1 MGLRQISCSYKPQAI
16 YPPVVSVV
24 PIVLVVLK
32 TSSSRAHRAIRVIR
46 PIRVLPLSTFKS
58 NHSPLFWRGAGGEA
72 FSQKPTTAI
81 QELPDAEREQRKA
94 AILQYVAKLARY
106 VSKDWK
112 NRYDTLWKNILSLP
126 EVEAEVYNPGR
137 QKGTTFNRKL
147 IANILYIMC
156 TENVIKD
163 KNATTLAEALEAN
176 KEHSVRSQLG
186 QYPLDSDIRQKVTQL
201 IASVG
206 R

>member
-1 MGLRQISCSYKPQAI
+1 MDINITGNPGTGNTFQEIHIDTVQNYNPNA
-16 YPPVVSVV
+16 
-24 PIVLVVLK
+24 
-32 TSSSRAHRAIRVIR
+32 TTVINNNYGD
-46 PIRVLPLSTFKS
+46 K
-58 NHSPLFWRGAGGEA
+58 
-72 FSQKPTTAI
+72 QKPAPATEKVL
-81 QELPDAEREQRKA
+81 QDAEREQRKA
-94 AILQYVAKLARY
+94 EIMDYVAKLKNY
-106 VSKDWK
+106 VAKDWK
-112 NRYDTLWKNILSLP
+112 NRYESLWKEILALP
-126 EVEAEVYNPGR
+126 EVNAEVYEPGR
-137 QKGTTFNRKL
+137 QQGTTFNRNL